1 MEWLT
6 PAEIRSLVQRSFDEK
21 RPLDH
26 ILSERL
32 FGSIRAKPRY
42 ERDWP
47 PQAKAAYYAA
57 VNLWIDVHRADPTN
71 PRQREQNPPSIH
83 DAYRALR
90 ETAED
95 PAEWWLQPH
104 VTWKQLGAALGVD
117 ARTASYHLC
126 DVYGFRFAGRYS
138 RRHVQCAP
146 CIACGEPTAPH
157 MLSDDYRCPPCWL
170 VDRSARLT

>member
-32 FGSIRAKPRY
+32 FGSIRAKPVY

-57 VNLWIDVHRADPTN
+57 VTIWLDVHRTSPAN

-90 ETAED
+90 ETADD
-95 PAEWWLQPH
+95 PRRWWRQPH
-104 VTWKQLGAALGVD
+104 VTWNELGAELGVD

-138 RRHVQCAP
+138 SRRVSSAP
-146 CIACGEPTAPH
+146 CIGCGAGTPPEL
-157 MLSDDYRCPPCWL
+157 LSPDYLCLSC
-170 VDRSARLT
+170 SSLTETDE